1 MVIDLRALKQ
11 EKAEMR
17 ALFRQKR
24 REMDV
29 EEKNWRDSAIVHA
42 AENLASFRYAE
53 YVLLYAA
60 KEDEINI
67 DALAR
72 TALAK
77 GKKIA
82 FPRCNTENYT
92 MQFHFVQKL
101 DDLRIDSYGIR
112 EPSPSL
118 PVFDPSVHTGS
129 AVCFVPGLVFDKY
142 GYRIGYGKGYYDRF
156 LSAFSGSRIG
166 VVYSDFTVDSVPR
179 GRFDTKVNIL
189 LSEKNVRVPYEN

>member
-1 MVIDLRALKQ
+1 MNLKALKQ
-11 EKAEMR
+11 EKDEMR
-17 ALFRQKR
+17 SRFRR
-24 REMDV
+24 MRSEMDS
-29 EEKNWRDSAIVHA
+29 EEKNRRDGAIVHA

-60 KEDEINI
+60 TENEINI
-67 DALAR
+67 DALAAA
-72 TALAK
+72 ALAK

-82 FPRCNTENYT
+82 FPRCNTENCT
-92 MQFHFVQKL
+92 MQFHFVQGL
-101 DDLRIDSYGIR
+101 DDLTIDSYGIR
-112 EPSPSL
+112 EPSPDL

-142 GYRIGYGKGYYDRF
+142 GYRIGYGKGYYDRY
-156 LSAFSGSRIG
+156 LSAFAGSRVG

-189 LSEKNVRVPYEN
+189 LTEKNVRVPYEN